1 MEHSKRLCDK
11 MEPKVILMRIDD
23 EPHVH
28 INKNEFKIGCARYDE
43 IISDTAISREHRC
56 KGDNKW
62 KLEETQGNKDLND
75 SITLISDTAVFP
87 EVMQNV
93 SSGDIIQF
101 SPNEKFKYTF
111 TLVEREH
118 CVQKACIEKAVY
130 HILVKQKAFA
140 ASQECER
147 KEVKD
152 TIQVK
157 QKEEDALRQVSDL
170 LQQSV
175 AKNDEDLLKKI
186 AMLEGKVQISI
197 DERLQY
203 EKSMNEEKQKWQ
215 KTLHM
220 RKRQI
225 KMFKRKM
232 QKLRKLQVQE
242 KKMRRKVKILET
254 RFKELEKGL
263 SDHKIIKEI
272 SEKCTTK
279 LLTQFN
285 EFFESVKLSENELD
299 VTDLTEYM
307 KIKRILL
314 NPIALADSSS
324 VSSVSP
330 PASSFSSASSSSDEV
345 DEGSKENII
354 EKKRSI
360 KKGV

>member
-1 MEHSKRLCDK
+1 MFFFLY
-11 MEPKVILMRIDD
+11 IQ
-23 EPHVH
+23 
-28 INKNEFKIGCARYDE
+28 FKIGCARYDE

-87 EVMQNV
+87 KVMQNV

-118 CVQKACIEKAVY
+118 CVKKACIEKAVY

-175 AKNDEDLLKKI
+175 AKNDEEDLLKKI
-186 AMLEGKVQISI
+186 AMLEGKVQTSI

-242 KKMRRKVKILET
+242 KKMRRKIKILET

-263 SDHKIIKEI
+263 SDNKIIKEI

-279 LLTQFN
+279 LLTWFN
-285 EFFESVKLSENELD
+285 GMFFNKFYISYFMYIVLFFSCIFYGENFETVFYYKLL
-299 VTDLTEYM
+299 
-307 KIKRILL
+307 RISLIFFIFIHYINSKL
-314 NPIALADSSS
+314 NYFTYNMCIYL
-324 VSSVSP
+324 
-330 PASSFSSASSSSDEV
+330 
-345 DEGSKENII
+345 
-354 EKKRSI
+354 
-360 KKGV
+360 